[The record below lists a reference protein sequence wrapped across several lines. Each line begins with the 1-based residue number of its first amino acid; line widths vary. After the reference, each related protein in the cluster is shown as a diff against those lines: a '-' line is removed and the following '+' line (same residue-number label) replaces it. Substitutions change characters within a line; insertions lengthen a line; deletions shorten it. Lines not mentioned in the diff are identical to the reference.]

1 MVDFLHFMDKVK
13 LVGEEMNFLT
23 GREEML
29 LACLAMGGKGCMTAT
44 AGILP
49 EIMVDIYE
57 AFEKGDYDAARE
69 LQFSILLVVRGMVS
83 LPFPMGF
90 KAALETRGFNMGPPK
105 QPFSDAEQFKY
116 KTMKTRIDK
125 IMAPIVEKLEKRS
138 KRAKKTG

>member
-1 MVDFLHFMDKVK
+1 MTADDAKVMR
-13 LVGEEMNFLT
+13 VEMNFLT

-29 LACLAMGGKGCMTAT
+29 LACLTMGGKGCMTGI

-57 AFEKGDYDAARE
+57 AWKKGDHESARE
-69 LQFSILLVVRGMVS
+69 QQFSILNPIRGMFS
-83 LPFPMGF
+83 LPLPMGF
-90 KAALETRGFNMGPPK
+90 KAALEVRGFNMGPPK

-125 IMAPIVEKLEKRS
+125 IMAPIVEKLDKRS
-138 KRAKKTG
+138 ETDTKVG